1 MKDLAQATT
10 TPAPQHPVVPASP
23 QSLLPLFGAGPF
35 HVNVTLTASN
45 TVEFSS
51 PNTTISYTDGVTWK
65 PPQGA
70 TAAGVIKFH
79 FKSATITK
87 LAKKSTTPAGLTF
100 SDVSD
105 RSQDGTVSV
114 PAAKTPFPF
123 KVETSSTHSVDPQIV
138 VTPQ

>member
-10 TPAPQHPVVPASP
+10 KPAPQHPVVPAP
-23 QSLLPLFGAGPF
+23 TLSLLPLSGAGPF
-35 HVNVTLTASN
+35 HVHVKLTASN
-45 TVEFSS
+45 TVEFYS
-51 PNTTISYTDGVTWK
+51 PNTTIYYTDGVTWK

-79 FKSATITK
+79 FKSATIRK

-105 RSQDGTVSV
+105 RKQDGTVSV
-114 PAAKTPFPF
+114 PATKTPFPF
-123 KVETSSTHSVDPQIV
+123 KVETSSNMSVDPQIV